1 MPFLPTTAASQVDKG
16 IKSYLQYLEEL
27 EHKAIIKQQIHDKNL
42 VVLLKRKAVKVTGC
56 IAPREYKAM
65 SSRQTTLSEA

>member
-16 IKSYLQYLEEL
+16 IKRCLQFLEEL
-27 EHKAIIKQQIHDKNL
+27 EHKAIIKQQIHDKYL

-65 SSRQTTLSEA
+65 SLRQTTLSEA